1 MVGSAAVS
9 ILLAIG
15 GAGADDHELGNDG
28 RFEPV
33 IASPAT
39 EGIFRGTEC
48 AQPLDCPDEP
58 LTRWVM
64 AVWLVRALGE
74 SPSGSLAPFP
84 ALSSSAWWQPYVES
98 LAELGISQGC
108 EASATLFCPHEV
120 VTRGLMATYMVRAF
134 DLFPG
139 SGAGFV
145 DTAGHSRASDIDAL
159 AAAYIATPCSIGP
172 ARFCPDEP
180 VTRGEMATALARTL
194 GLAPLAGS
202 ETSQPQDRFRS
213 IGAGTAHSCGLLA
226 DGAAKCWDNH
236 DNAQVTAPPGPFASV
251 STGPHFSCG
260 FPSDGPVVCWGSS
273 ERQHARVRDESV
285 ASVSIGRYHSCGLR
299 AGGSAKCWGYNFAGQ
314 SWAPGGVFSDVS
326 VGDYHSCGL
335 RSDGSVTCWGR
346 NEQGQSVDPT
356 GGFAAVAAGGSH
368 SCGLRSDGSAT
379 CWGRNDHGQSDA
391 PSGVFA
397 AIAAGGNNSCG
408 LRATGAVV
416 CWGDSGNGRLDVP
429 TGRFTA
435 VSVGHVSICGLRSD
449 GRDSC
454 WGNAERDV
462 HRPRL
467 PLGLDKPSDRPIT
480 SYFGPRMNPVLD
492 HFVNHDGID
501 FGALRGEPVL
511 AAGDGV
517 VAFAG
522 HWTGYGETV
531 IVDHGGGVTTI
542 YAHLA
547 SIQVSEGDEVLG
559 GDRVGI
565 VGCSGYCTVPHLHF
579 EVRTVG
585 IPVDPEPYLTGA
597 PAGGPDR

>member
-1 MVGSAAVS
+1 MSQHPARRTRPQQIHMVDMGTTHQHRRHHRQHLTTRVRSTHPAPHPHRPIHQ
-9 ILLAIG
+9 ILQTQPINQRPRHQQTRVG
-15 GAGADDHELGNDG
+15 Y
-28 RFEPV
+28 
-33 IASPAT
+33 
-39 EGIFRGTEC
+39 
-48 AQPLDCPDEP
+48 QPLIIENHPIPVDIVRYSTHRKCLQTPGQSPLLSMAIVPDQRHFP
-58 LTRWVM
+58 RLSTHQPPTFHRWI
-64 AVWLVRALGE
+64 
-74 SPSGSLAPFP
+74 
-84 ALSSSAWWQPYVES
+84 Q
-98 LAELGISQGC
+98 
-108 EASATLFCPHEV
+108 
-120 VTRGLMATYMVRAF
+120 
-134 DLFPG
+134 
-139 SGAGFV
+139 
-145 DTAGHSRASDIDAL
+145 
-159 AAAYIATPCSIGP
+159 
-172 ARFCPDEP
+172 
-180 VTRGEMATALARTL
+180 
-194 GLAPLAGS
+194 
-202 ETSQPQDRFRS
+202 
-213 IGAGTAHSCGLLA
+213 
-226 DGAAKCWDNH
+226 
-236 DNAQVTAPPGPFASV
+236 
-251 STGPHFSCG
+251 
-260 FPSDGPVVCWGSS
+260 
-273 ERQHARVRDESV
+273 
-285 ASVSIGRYHSCGLR
+285 
-299 AGGSAKCWGYNFAGQ
+299 AKCWGYNFAGQ